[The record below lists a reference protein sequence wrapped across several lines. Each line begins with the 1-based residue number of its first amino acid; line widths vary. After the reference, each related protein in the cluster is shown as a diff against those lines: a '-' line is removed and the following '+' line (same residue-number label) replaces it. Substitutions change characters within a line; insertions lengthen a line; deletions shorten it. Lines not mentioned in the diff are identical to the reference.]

1 VWLALGKKFF
11 CLISQ
16 SVIKASD
23 LSLYFLCQLFT
34 PVIISLVVCGLA
46 AALEGLCAG
55 KNVKSFFASLRFPRY
70 SAPLWAWY
78 IIGIVY
84 YATFF
89 FILYRILSLNTD
101 SILKPATLSLI
112 VFMMAANAL
121 WNYVFFRARKLF
133 PAFIAGSIAPVFD
146 LTLFICLVGLDR
158 MAAWSLVPYLLY
170 RIYAVYWGYAL
181 WKLNREPPTH

>member
-1 VWLALGKKFF
+1 MKPIYA
-11 CLISQ
+11 I
-16 SVIKASD
+16 
-23 LSLYFLCQLFT
+23 
-34 PVIISLVVCGLA
+34 LVAFAVCAIA

-55 KNVKSFFASLRFPRY
+55 KGVKSFFGSLRFPPY
-70 SAPLWAWY
+70 SAPLWVWY
-78 IIGIVY
+78 IIGFAY

-133 PAFIAGSIAPVFD
+133 LAFMTGSFAPVFD
-146 LTLFICLVGLDR
+146 ATLFICLVRLDSV
-158 MAAWSLVPYLLY
+158 AAWSLVPYLLY
-170 RIYAVYWGYAL
+170 RVYAVYWGYAL
-181 WKLNREPPTH
+181 WKINRQPPTQ

>member
-1 VWLALGKKFF
+1 METTYAL
-11 CLISQ
+11 
-16 SVIKASD
+16 
-23 LSLYFLCQLFT
+23 
-34 PVIISLVVCGLA
+34 LVSFAVCAIA
-46 AALEGLCAG
+46 AVLEGVCAG
-55 KNVKSFFASLRFPRY
+55 KNVKPFFASLRFPPY
-70 SAPLWAWY
+70 SAPLWVWY

-133 PAFIAGSIAPVFD
+133 PAFMAGSIAPVFD
-146 LTLFICLVGLDR
+146 TALFICLVRLDSV
-158 MAAWSLVPYLLY
+158 AAWSLVPYLLY
-170 RIYAVYWGYAL
+170 RVYVVYWGYGL
-181 WKLNREPPTH
+181 WKLNSDPPTH